1 MMKGL
6 ARICIALACA
16 AVAGCSALLPR
27 ASSQNVSAFE
37 TFETAREAFERIVP
51 YRTTLPELKQLGFDV
66 AARGNVQQIPYPQL
80 VGKLVPN
87 PVLTLDRLDDG
98 IRDCIDAR
106 QDCRAFV
113 FRVGT
118 EVHERRGA
126 FLPDFLNF
134 RRVTRTHGWRFEGL
148 VLVRDGLVLFRNHGG
163 EPLIDRVEE
172 RVNPLGP
179 LQALGEAMSR
189 DAVMP

>member
-1 MMKGL
+1 M
-6 ARICIALACA
+6 CIALSCA
-16 AVAGCSALLPR
+16 ALAGCSGLLPR
-27 ASSQNVSAFE
+27 ASSQSVSAFD
-37 TFETAREAFERIVP
+37 TFEAAREAFERIVP
-51 YRTTLPELKQLGFDV
+51 YHTTLPELKQLGFDV